1 MAEERE
7 EDLQK
12 KLQAHEAT
20 ANINAERNVQQ
31 IERNIHAENQELTE
45 KTMSQRYTLDY
56 YRREKD
62 QLKSMQAEKMRDLD
76 IEQET
81 SEKYELRGRH

>member
-1 MAEERE
+1 
-7 EDLQK
+7 
-12 KLQAHEAT
+12 
-20 ANINAERNVQQ
+20 
-31 IERNIHAENQELTE
+31 
-45 KTMSQRYTLDY
+45 MSQRYTLDY